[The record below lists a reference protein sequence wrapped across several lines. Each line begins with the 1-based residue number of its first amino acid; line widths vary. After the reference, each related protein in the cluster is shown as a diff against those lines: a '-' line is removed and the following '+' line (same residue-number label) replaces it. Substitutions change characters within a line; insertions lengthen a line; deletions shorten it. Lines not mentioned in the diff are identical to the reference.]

1 MKDRAPSAQEQFGR
15 QAHLYSVS
23 QVHSSGES
31 LDVLTEWAARGRY
44 KLAVDVATGAGF
56 TAFAVA
62 PYAEEAVASD
72 LTPAMLVE
80 ARHIAQERGLPNVSY
95 ALAAAEDL
103 PFADGSLDL
112 LTCRTA
118 AHHFQDVERALA
130 AWRRVLRT
138 DGVLLLA
145 DTTSPED
152 PATAR
157 WMHDIELRRDP
168 SHVRNLSP
176 SQWLSLLERHGFQV
190 TDAAMTPV
198 DLEFDDWVRRSGTPA
213 QEVERLRRDFLK
225 APAGAAA
232 SFNIQSVEGGSIR
245 FNWDCLVVRAIR
257 EA

>member
-1 MKDRAPSAQEQFGR
+1 MRDRSPSAQEQFGR

-31 LDVLTEWAARGRY
+31 LEVLTEWAARGRY

-62 PYAEEAVASD
+62 PYAEDALATD
-72 LTPAMLVE
+72 LTPAMLGE
-80 ARHIAQERGLPNVSY
+80 ARRIAQERNLSNVSY

-130 AWRRVLRT
+130 TWCRVLRP

-152 PATAR
+152 PETAR
-157 WMHDIELRRDP
+157 WMHDIEVRRDP
-168 SHVRNLSP
+168 SHVRNLSS
-176 SQWLSLLERHGFQV
+176 SQWLSLLEQHGFQV

-198 DLEFDDWVRRSGTPA
+198 DLEFDDWVRRSGTLA
-213 QEVERLRRDFLK
+213 QEVERLRSDFLK

-232 SFNIQSVEGGSIR
+232 SFNIQTVEGGSIR